1 VTRIAVVGSINMDLV
16 AVTERRPLPG
26 ETVTGQDFFTVP
38 GGKGLNQAVAAAKAG
53 ADVSLLGAV
62 GSDAFGAE
70 VIAALAG
77 LGLRTDGISHQ
88 PGSTG
93 VAHIVVDG
101 DARNSIIVI
110 PGANALMTSLTGS
123 QQEAIKT
130 SDVLLLQQE
139 LPLSIV
145 EEAAEFAAAHGV
157 TVVLTPAPVRTPS
170 RRILSI
176 VDVLVP
182 NEHEALEL
190 CARLGEE
197 ATDPLDAA
205 RILARYVK
213 SVVVTLGDKGAVWFG
228 QNIRHHVPAVA
239 VDAVDTTAAGDTFV
253 GVLAAVGLENGRPTT
268 AGLQVASAAAALA
281 CQRRGASSSMPTLPE
296 IHHFMAVAR

>member
-16 AVTERRPLPG
+16 AVTQRRPQPG
-26 ETVTGQDFFTVP
+26 ETVTGGQFFTVP

-53 ADVSLLGAV
+53 ADVALLGAV
-62 GSDAFGAE
+62 GSDTFAAD
-70 VIAALAG
+70 VVAALAG
-77 LGLRTDGISHQ
+77 LGVPTDGITHR

-93 VAHIVVDG
+93 VAHIVVDD

-110 PGANALMTSLTGS
+110 PGANGLMTSLTGP
-123 QQEAIKT
+123 QQETIRT

-139 LPLSIV
+139 LPVSIV
-145 EEAAEFAAAHGV
+145 EEAAEYAAAHGV

-190 CARLGEE
+190 CAQLGEQAE
-197 ATDPLDAA
+197 DPLEAA
-205 RILARYVK
+205 GILARYAK
-213 SVVVTLGDKGAVWFG
+213 SVVVTLGDKGALWVG
-228 QNIRHHVPAVA
+228 QDIRHHVPAVA
-239 VDAVDTTAAGDTFV
+239 VNAVDTTAAGDTFV
-253 GVLAAVGLENGRPTT
+253 GVLAAVGLAAGRPTA
-268 AGLQVASAAAALA
+268 AGLQLASAAAALA
-281 CQRRGASSSMPTLPE
+281 CRRRGASSSMPTLQE
-296 IHHFMAVAR
+296 ISGFLADAK

>member
-16 AVTERRPLPG
+16 AVTNRRPLPG
-26 ETVTGQDFFTVP
+26 ETVTGHEFFTVP

-53 ADVSLLGAV
+53 AEVSLLGAV
-62 GSDAFGAE
+62 GSDGFAAE
-70 VIAALAG
+70 VVAALTG
-77 LGLRTDGISHQ
+77 VGVPTGGITRH

-101 DARNSIIVI
+101 EARNSIIVI
-110 PGANALMTSLTGS
+110 PGANGHMTSLTGP
-123 QQEAIKT
+123 QQETIRT

-145 EEAAEFAAAHGV
+145 EEAAEYAAAHGV
-157 TVVLTPAPVRTPS
+157 AVVLTPAPVRTPS
-170 RRILSI
+170 RRILSL

-190 CARLGEE
+190 CAQLGEE
-197 ATDPLDAA
+197 AADPLAA
-205 RILARYVK
+205 AGILARYAK
-213 SVVVTLGDKGAVWFG
+213 SVVVTLGDKGAVWVG
-228 QNIRHHVPAVA
+228 QNIRHHVSAVT

-253 GVLAAVGLENGRPTT
+253 GVLAAVGLADGQPTA
-268 AGLQVASAAAALA
+268 AGLQLASAAAALA
-281 CQRRGASSSMPTLPE
+281 CERRGASSSMPTLQE
-296 IHHFMAVAR
+296 IDDFMAAAK

>member
-1 VTRIAVVGSINMDLV
+1 MDLV
-16 AVTERRPLPG
+16 AVTKRRPLPG
-26 ETVTGQDFFTVP
+26 ETVTGDEFFTVP

-53 ADVSLLGAV
+53 AHVSLLGAV
-62 GSDAFGAE
+62 GSDGFGAE
-70 VIAALAG
+70 VVTALAG
-77 LGLRTDGISHQ
+77 LGVPTGGITHQ
-88 PGSTG
+88 PGGTG

-101 DARNSIIVI
+101 EARNSIIVI
-110 PGANALMTSLTGS
+110 PGANGLMTSLTGS
-123 QQEAIKT
+123 QQGAIRT

-157 TVVLTPAPVRTPS
+157 AVVLTPAPVRTPS

-190 CARLGEE
+190 CAQLGEE
-197 ATDPLDAA
+197 AADPLDAA
-205 RILARYVK
+205 KILARYVK

-228 QNIRHHVPAVA
+228 QNVQHHVSAAA

-253 GVLAAVGLENGRPTT
+253 GVLAAVGLEDGQPTA
-268 AGLQVASAAAALA
+268 AGLQVASAAAALT
-281 CQRRGASSSMPTLPE
+281 CQRRGASSSMPTAQE
-296 IHHFMAVAR
+296 INEFMAAAT

>member
-16 AVTERRPLPG
+16 AVTKRRPLPG
-26 ETVTGQDFFTVP
+26 ETVTGDEFFTVP

-53 ADVSLLGAV
+53 AGVSLLGAV
-62 GSDAFGAE
+62 GSDAFAAE
-70 VIAALAG
+70 VLAALAG
-77 LGLRTDGISHQ
+77 LGVPTGGITHH

-101 DARNSIIVI
+101 AARNSIIVI
-110 PGANALMTSLTGS
+110 PGANGLMTSLTS
-123 QQEAIKT
+123 PQQEAIRT

-145 EEAAEFAAAHGV
+145 EEAAEYAAAHGV
-157 TVVLTPAPVRTPS
+157 AVVLTPAPVRPPS
-170 RRILSI
+170 RRILSL

-190 CARLGEE
+190 CAQLGEVAAGPLE
-197 ATDPLDAA
+197 AAG
-205 RILARYVK
+205 ILARYAK
-213 SVVVTLGDKGAVWFG
+213 SVVVTLGDKGALWVG
-228 QNIRHHVPAVA
+228 EDIRHHVAAVA

-253 GVLAAVGLENGRPTT
+253 GVLAAVGLADGQPTA
-268 AGLQVASAAAALA
+268 AGLQLASAAAALA
-281 CQRRGASSSMPTLPE
+281 CQRRGASSSMPTWQEINGFPE
-296 IHHFMAVAR
+296 DAK

>member
-1 VTRIAVVGSINMDLV
+1 MDLV
-16 AVTERRPLPG
+16 AVTKRRPLPG
-26 ETVTGQDFFTVP
+26 ETVTGDEFFTVP

-53 ADVSLLGAV
+53 AHVSLLGAV
-62 GSDAFGAE
+62 GSDGFGAE
-70 VIAALAG
+70 VVTALAG
-77 LGLRTDGISHQ
+77 LGVPTGGITHQ
-88 PGSTG
+88 PGGTG

-101 DARNSIIVI
+101 EARNSIIVI
-110 PGANALMTSLTGS
+110 PGANGLMTSLTGS
-123 QQEAIKT
+123 QQEAIRT

-157 TVVLTPAPVRTPS
+157 AVVLTPAPVRTPS

-190 CARLGEE
+190 CAQLGEE
-197 ATDPLDAA
+197 AADPLDAA
-205 RILARYVK
+205 KILARYVK

-228 QNIRHHVPAVA
+228 QNVQHHVSAAA

-253 GVLAAVGLENGRPTT
+253 GVLAAVGLEDGQPTA
-268 AGLQVASAAAALA
+268 AGLQVASAAAALT
-281 CQRRGASSSMPTLPE
+281 CQRRGASSSMPTAQE
-296 IHHFMAVAR
+296 INEFMAAAT

>member
-1 VTRIAVVGSINMDLV
+1 MDLV
-16 AVTERRPLPG
+16 AVTKRRPLPG
-26 ETVTGQDFFTVP
+26 ETVTGDEFFTVP
-38 GGKGLNQAVAAAKAG
+38 GGKGLNQAVAAANAG
-53 ADVSLLGAV
+53 AHVSLLGAV
-62 GSDAFGAE
+62 GSDGFGAE
-70 VIAALAG
+70 VVTALAG
-77 LGLRTDGISHQ
+77 LGVPTGGITHQ

-101 DARNSIIVI
+101 EARNSIIVI
-110 PGANALMTSLTGS
+110 PGANGLMTSLTGS
-123 QQEAIKT
+123 QQGAIRT

-157 TVVLTPAPVRTPS
+157 AVVLTPAPVRTPS

-190 CARLGEE
+190 CAQLGEE
-197 ATDPLDAA
+197 AADPLDAA
-205 RILARYVK
+205 KILARYVK

-228 QNIRHHVPAVA
+228 QNVQHHVSAAA

-253 GVLAAVGLENGRPTT
+253 GVLAAVGLEDGQPTA
-268 AGLQVASAAAALA
+268 AGLQVASAAAALT
-281 CQRRGASSSMPTLPE
+281 CQRRGASSSMPTAQE
-296 IHHFMAVAR
+296 INEFMAAAT

>member
-16 AVTERRPLPG
+16 AVTKRRPLPG
-26 ETVTGQDFFTVP
+26 ETVTGDDFFTVP

-53 ADVSLLGAV
+53 AHVSLLGAV
-62 GSDAFGAE
+62 GSDGFGAE
-70 VIAALAG
+70 VVTALAG
-77 LGLRTDGISHQ
+77 LGVPTDGITHQ

-101 DARNSIIVI
+101 EARNSIIVI
-110 PGANALMTSLTGS
+110 PGANGLMTSLTGS
-123 QQEAIKT
+123 QQEAIRT

-157 TVVLTPAPVRTPS
+157 AVVLTPAPVRTPS

-190 CARLGEE
+190 CAQLGEE
-197 ATDPLDAA
+197 AADPLDAA
-205 RILARYVK
+205 KILARYVK

-228 QNIRHHVPAVA
+228 QNVQHHVSAAA

-253 GVLAAVGLENGRPTT
+253 GVLAAVGLEDGQPTA
-268 AGLQVASAAAALA
+268 AGLQVASAAAALT
-281 CQRRGASSSMPTLPE
+281 CQRRGASSSMPTAQE
-296 IHHFMAVAR
+296 INEFMAAAT

>member
-1 VTRIAVVGSINMDLV
+1 MTRIAVVGSINMDLV
-16 AVTERRPLPG
+16 AVTKRRPLPG
-26 ETVTGQDFFTVP
+26 ETVTGDEFFTVP
-38 GGKGLNQAVAAAKAG
+38 GGKGLNQAVAAARAG

-62 GSDAFGAE
+62 GSDGFGAE
-70 VIAALAG
+70 VVAALAG
-77 LGLRTDGISHQ
+77 LGVPTGGITRH

-110 PGANALMTSLTGS
+110 PGANGLMTSLTGS
-123 QQEAIKT
+123 QQEAIRT

-145 EEAAEFAAAHGV
+145 EEAAEYAAAHGV
-157 TVVLTPAPVRTPS
+157 AVVLTPAPVRTPS

-190 CARLGEE
+190 CAQLGEE
-197 ATDPLDAA
+197 AADPLDAA
-205 RILARYVK
+205 GILARYVK
-213 SVVVTLGDKGAVWFG
+213 SVVVTLGDKGAVWIE

-253 GVLAAVGLENGRPTT
+253 GVLAAVGLADGRPTA
-268 AGLQVASAAAALA
+268 AGLQLASAAAALA
-281 CQRRGASSSMPTLPE
+281 CQRRGASSSMPTLQE
-296 IHHFMAVAR
+296 INDFMAEAK